1 MFIETHIRTKYRL
14 LADGS
19 ISADHM
25 NFNITNNV
33 HTNSIVN
40 GDVQTNLYEFRH
52 NVLYL
57 DQQIHKK

>member
-1 MFIETHIRTKYRL
+1 
-14 LADGS
+14 
-19 ISADHM
+19 M

-33 HTNSIVN
+33 HTNLIVN